1 MENKVIKNE
10 KYVKVSEST
19 LLSLVSLKLKARILF
34 PEKLETAKKFINNTS
49 SKYFTF
55 INVKTPTGKKGLELI
70 YSLFLILLSFLYSIF
85 LIKNETQQS
94 FRLILNLQ

>member
-34 PEKLETAKKFINNTS
+34 PEKLETAKKFLNNLHF
-49 SKYFTF
+49 KP
-55 INVKTPTGKKGLELI
+55 VGKKV
-70 YSLFLILLSFLYSIF
+70 
-85 LIKNETQQS
+85 
-94 FRLILNLQ
+94 